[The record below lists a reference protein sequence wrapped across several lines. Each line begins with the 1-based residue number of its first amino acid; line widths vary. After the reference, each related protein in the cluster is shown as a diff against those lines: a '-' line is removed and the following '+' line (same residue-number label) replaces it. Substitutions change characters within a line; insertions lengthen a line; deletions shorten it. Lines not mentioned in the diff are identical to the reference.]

1 VCSFRW
7 VCQCSRLTLRCVDVF
22 VCVYVCA
29 CTESELMYVC
39 VCVLC
44 TVSHTRYCRSSV
56 YCRSFDHAV
65 KCGVGIFVKCIEIE
79 RGRRVI

>member
-1 VCSFRW
+1 MMLLAVDPAEMQRRRCVCSFRW

-39 VCVLC
+39 VCVC
-44 TVSHTRYCRSSV
+44 CAQCHTHVIVGAVFTVGALITL
-56 YCRSFDHAV
+56 
-65 KCGVGIFVKCIEIE
+65 
-79 RGRRVI
+79 